1 MKQLQ
6 IYKDLKLSNE
16 EEVFDYLINSLSS
29 SIFTW
34 DFFTDF
40 EKVKK
45 NVKKIEKELNLMN
58 YLIGKD
64 NLEEEFISLVKEYPK
79 VRKTLPILIAV
90 RDNKLNELNIIDDF
104 EELISENKKILF
116 DINTDL
122 NDELKKDLLVFFKE
136 TGLKDLFENKH
147 IKNVVDYCMGVEV
160 GMDTNARKNRTGTS
174 MEKIVEVI
182 IENFSSENDLEFIS
196 QATQKKIKDKWN
208 FEIQIDKSNRIFDF
222 AIFNKK
228 SNKLYLL
235 ETNYYGGK
243 GSKLKATAGE
253 YQYLHNFLKN
263 QNIDLIW
270 ITDGLGWNTT
280 KKGLYETFVHN
291 DYVFNL
297 ELIKKG
303 VLKEI
308 IFDDL

>member
-16 EEVFDYLINSLSS
+16 EEVFDYLINTLSS

-58 YLIGKD
+58 YLIGKE

-116 DINTDL
+116 DINADL
-122 NDELKKDLLVFFKE
+122 NDELKKDILVFFKE

-147 IKNVVDYCMGVEV
+147 IKNIVDYCMGVEV

-174 MEKIVEVI
+174 MERIVEVI

-235 ETNYYGGK
+235 ETNYYGGG

-253 YQYLHNFLKN
+253 YQYVHNFLKN

-308 IFDDL
+308 IFNDL

>member
-40 EKVKK
+40 EKVRN

-58 YLIGKD
+58 YLIGKE
-64 NLEEEFISLVKEYPK
+64 NLEEEFILLVKEYPK

-116 DINTDL
+116 DINTEL

-136 TGLKDLFENKH
+136 TGLKDLFENKY

-174 MEKIVEVI
+174 MERIVEVI

-235 ETNYYGGK
+235 ETNYYGGG

-308 IFDDL
+308 IFNDL